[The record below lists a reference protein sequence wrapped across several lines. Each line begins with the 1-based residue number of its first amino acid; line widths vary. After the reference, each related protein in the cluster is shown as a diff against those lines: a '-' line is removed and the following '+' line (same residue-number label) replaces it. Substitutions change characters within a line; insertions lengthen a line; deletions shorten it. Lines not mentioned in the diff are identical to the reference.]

1 MINLVLIGPPG
12 AGKGTQAAR
21 LVRDY
26 GLVHLST
33 GDLLRDAIKAET
45 SLGRKAKAA
54 VDIGALVPNEVVID
68 LVQERLSDKN
78 PQQGF
83 ILDGFP
89 RTVRQAEA
97 LEGVLQN
104 LNTALNHVILFDI
117 PLGLLEDRIV
127 KRAEQSKAVG
137 TPTRSDD
144 NVAVLKRRVD
154 EFALATAALSPFY
167 EHRQL
172 LRRVDAAA
180 SIDDVTAQI
189 GSLLRR

>member
-54 VDIGALVPNEVVID
+54 VDIGALVPNEFVID